1 MIQIEPDPWRVMLAH
16 ARASYPDECCG
27 AMLGRVVEASKL
39 VTAVLALE
47 NVFPGPR
54 RERYQ
59 LRPEDLPEAEREA
72 RLQGLK
78 LIGIYHSHPDRE
90 AYFSLVDLQNSC
102 PWYSFLVLSIRRG
115 EFDHARC
122 WRPDAGQTRAEE
134 EELATPEGLPPRPFP
149 GPEVPNPLY

>member
-16 ARASYPDECCG
+16 ARDAYPDECCG

-39 VTAVLALE
+39 VTAALPLE
-47 NVFPGPR
+47 NVFPGTR
-54 RERYQ
+54 RQRYQ
-59 LRPEDLPEAEREA
+59 LRPEDLLGVEHEGR
-72 RLQGLK
+72 RRGLK

-90 AYFSLVDLQNSC
+90 AYFSPVDLHNSC

-134 EELATPEGLPPRPFP
+134 EELTGPEG
-149 GPEVPNPLY
+149 

>member
-16 ARASYPDECCG
+16 ARDAYPDECCG

-39 VTAVLALE
+39 VTAALPLE

-54 RERYQ
+54 RQRYQ
-59 LRPEDLPEAEREA
+59 VRPEDLLEAEREA
-72 RLQGLK
+72 RRRGLK

-90 AYFSLVDLQNSC
+90 AYFSPVDLQNSC

-122 WRPDAGQTRAEE
+122 WRPDAGQTRAQE
-134 EELATPEGLPPRPFP
+134 EELTCPEG
-149 GPEVPNPLY
+149 

>member
-16 ARASYPDECCG
+16 ARASYPGECCG
-27 AMLGRVVEASKL
+27 AMLGRVTDASKL
-39 VTAVLALE
+39 VTDALPLE

-59 LRPEDLPEAEREA
+59 LRSEDLLEAEREA
-72 RLQGLK
+72 RRRGLK

-90 AYFSLVDLQNSC
+90 AYFSPVDLQNSC
-102 PWYSFLVLSIRRG
+102 PWYYFLVLSIRGG

-122 WRPDAGQTRAEE
+122 WRPDDGQTRAEE
-134 EELATPEGLPPRPFP
+134 EELIGPEG
-149 GPEVPNPLY
+149 